1 MKPCFQSGTFYL
13 PNVSIDP
20 ARWAVI
26 ACDQYTSQPEY
37 WTEVQKQVQ
46 DKPSCLHLIYPEAF
60 LSQGDQRIQTIQQT
74 MKRYLQDGILE
85 EKVQNGFVL
94 LKRSTLSGDRYGL
107 VGVIDLEAYEYD
119 PQTDCPIRATE
130 GTIESR
136 IPPRVRI
143 RQDALLELSH
153 VMVLIDDPQKQLIEV
168 LADQREKYPVLYDF
182 DLMMNGGHVT
192 GYAIQGKEAEEVE
205 SCLMT
210 MQKDADGLFLAVGDG
225 NHSLATAKAC
235 WEKIKIHLNDRQK
248 LDHPARFAMVELV
261 NLHSPAL
268 IFEPIHRILFHTDL
282 KDLYPGFEKY
292 CQDQNISIKEGNEI
306 YFHQGSIE
314 KKISLVKSDDRLPI
328 DILQNYLDQYLNK
341 HPQTSIDYIHG
352 QEAMMTLLQDPSNCG
367 IFLDRIDKNSLFPAI
382 MAGGVLPRKTFSMGE
397 ADEKRFYMEARKV
410 RP

>member
-13 PNVSIDP
+13 PNASIDP

-60 LSQGDQRIQTIQQT
+60 LSQGEQRIQTIQQT

-107 VGVIDLEAYEYD
+107 VGVIDLEAYDYD

-168 LADQREKYPVLYDF
+168 LADQREKFPVLYDF

-205 SCLMT
+205 SRLMT
-210 MQKDADGLFLAVGDG
+210 MQNDADGLFLAVGDG

-235 WEKIKIHLNDRQK
+235 WEKIKIQLNDQQR

-292 CQDQNISIKEGNEI
+292 CQDQNISIEEGNEI
-306 YFHQGSIE
+306 YFHQGSME

-328 DILQNYLDQYLNK
+328 DILQNYLDQYLNQ
-341 HPQTSIDYIHG
+341 HPEASIDYIHG
-352 QEAMMTLLQDPSNCG
+352 QEAMMTLLEDPSNCG

-382 MAGGVLPRKTFSMGE
+382 MAGGVLPRKKLSSF
-397 ADEKRFYMEARKV
+397 
-410 RP
+410 

>member
-1 MKPCFQSGTFYL
+1 MKPCFQRGTFYL
-13 PNVSIDP
+13 PNASIDP

-107 VGVIDLEAYEYD
+107 VGVIDLEAYDYD
-119 PQTDCPIRATE
+119 PQTDCPTRATE

-168 LADQREKYPVLYDF
+168 LADQREKFPVLYDF

-205 SCLMT
+205 TRLMK
-210 MQKDADGLFLAVGDG
+210 MQNDADGLFLAVGDG

-235 WEKIKIHLNDRQK
+235 WEKIKIQLNDQQR

-328 DILQNYLDQYLNK
+328 DILQNYLDQYLNT
-341 HPQTSIDYIHG
+341 HPQASIDYIHG
-352 QEAMMTLLQDPSNCG
+352 QEAMMTLLQDQSNCG

-410 RP
+410 RL

>member
-13 PNVSIDP
+13 PNASIDP

-107 VGVIDLEAYEYD
+107 VGVIDLEAYDYD

-168 LADQREKYPVLYDF
+168 LADQREKFPVLYDF

-205 SCLMT
+205 SRLMT

-235 WEKIKIHLNDRQK
+235 WEKIKIQLNDQQR

-292 CQDQNISIKEGNEI
+292 CQDQNISIEEGNEI
-306 YFHQGSIE
+306 YFHQGSME

-328 DILQNYLDQYLNK
+328 DILQNYLDQYLNQ
-341 HPQTSIDYIHG
+341 HPEASIDYIHG
-352 QEAMMTLLQDPSNCG
+352 QEAMMTLLEDPSNCG

-410 RP
+410 RL

>member
-13 PNVSIDP
+13 PNASIDP

-107 VGVIDLEAYEYD
+107 VGVIDLEAYDYD

-168 LADQREKYPVLYDF
+168 LADQREKFPVLYDF

-205 SCLMT
+205 SRLMT
-210 MQKDADGLFLAVGDG
+210 MQNDADGLFLAVGDG

-235 WEKIKIHLNDRQK
+235 WEKIKIQLNDQQR

-292 CQDQNISIKEGNEI
+292 CQDQNISIEEGNEI
-306 YFHQGSIE
+306 YFHQGSME

-328 DILQNYLDQYLNK
+328 DILQNYLDQYLNQ
-341 HPQTSIDYIHG
+341 HPEASIDYIHG
-352 QEAMMTLLQDPSNCG
+352 QEAMMTLLEDPSNCG

-410 RP
+410 RL

>member
-13 PNVSIDP
+13 PNASIDP

-46 DKPSCLHLIYPEAF
+46 EKPSCLHLIYPEAF

-107 VGVIDLEAYEYD
+107 VGVIDLEAYDYD

-168 LADQREKYPVLYDF
+168 LADQREKFPVLYDF

-192 GYAIQGKEAEEVE
+192 GYAIQGKEVEEVE
-205 SCLMT
+205 SRLMT

-235 WEKIKIHLNDRQK
+235 WEKIKIQLNDQQR

-292 CQDQNISIKEGNEI
+292 CQDQNIFIEEGNEI

-328 DILQNYLDQYLNK
+328 DILQNYLDQYLNQ
-341 HPQTSIDYIHG
+341 HPEASIDYIHG
-352 QEAMMTLLQDPSNCG
+352 QEAMMTLLQDQSNCG

-410 RP
+410 RL